1 MEEWEDIKGFNGF
14 FQVGNLGNIRS
25 TDRSF
30 TNKNGR
36 RYSFSG
42 KPLSSKV
49 VKMDINFL
57 VLTLMASYIV
67 SLHIGSFMKPL
78 LES

>member
-1 MEEWEDIKGFNGF
+1 MDVDIHFP
-14 FQVGNLGNIRS
+14 VSL
-25 TDRSF
+25 
-30 TNKNGR
+30 
-36 RYSFSG
+36 
-42 KPLSSKV
+42 LSSKV

-67 SLHIGSFMKPL
+67 FLHIGSFMKPL